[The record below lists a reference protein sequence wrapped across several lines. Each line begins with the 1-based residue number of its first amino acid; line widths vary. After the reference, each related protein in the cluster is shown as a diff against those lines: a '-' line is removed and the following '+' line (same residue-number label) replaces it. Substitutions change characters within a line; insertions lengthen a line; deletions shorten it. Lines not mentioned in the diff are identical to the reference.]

1 MSHKLLTPLLVLFFL
16 TTMPISAPPAHSQTP
31 ASTIDPGRIGMVIRD
46 PWYDLGNDLN
56 DPTYLDTVA
65 QDRMGAILA
74 SAGVRWVRLEF
85 IINEQVGSVEANLT
99 RYDYF
104 INTVAPRYGL
114 KILGLLAFGLIT
126 NADPRDA
133 TYGMVA
139 PYQSS
144 SHPLY
149 GFGVN
154 TYIITWLD
162 RALLIA
168 NRYQQRIHA
177 YELLNE
183 QNRLPPV
190 ASTPGQSGF
199 AGGEGVSPTIT
210 ASLHTKFYRL
220 FRENRCRYAP
230 TLEPSWRDAIDIIIG
245 GLHPRGSSSYIALGG
260 QISTP
265 PDMSD
270 GAYLEALFTS
280 SAFRGYQGGSCA
292 RYPTDG
298 IGYHPY
304 PVEIVGVATLADV
317 SEELARMTVRINLLR
332 ARLSAIDAQAGAS
345 PFWITEIGYNVAY
358 SNQNMSG
365 QALFL
370 RETFTTLGSR
380 SDVAVIFWFKYE
392 DFPPADG
399 TNAQRWGIVR
409 IPFQEDPRCP
419 GGACYARGGEPILF
433 RPSYMALREVAGL
446 PIYQIHMPLV
456 ARNLP

>member
-1 MSHKLLTPLLVLFFL
+1 MSHKILILSLFFL
-16 TTMPISAPPAHSQTP
+16 TVMPIAAPPAQSQTP

-85 IINEQVGSVEANLT
+85 IINEQVGSVEANLA

-104 INTVAPRYGL
+104 INTVAPRHNL

-139 PYQSS
+139 IDEYS

-199 AGGEGVSPTIT
+199 AGGEGISPALT

-220 FRENRCRYAP
+220 FRENRCRLYTP
-230 TLEPSWRDAIDIIIG
+230 TLESSWRDAIDIIIG
-245 GLHPRGSSSYIALGG
+245 GLHPRGSSSYIALKGE
-260 QISTP
+260 ITTP
-265 PDMSD
+265 TDMSD

-304 PVEIVGVATLADV
+304 PVEIVGVATLAAV
-317 SEELARMTVRINLLR
+317 SEELARMTVRMNLLR
-332 ARLSAIDAQAGAS
+332 ARLSAIDTQAGAS

-358 SNQNMSG
+358 ANQNMSG

-370 RETFTTLGSR
+370 RETFTTLGAR

-433 RPSYMALREVAGL
+433 RPSYMALREIAGL
-446 PIYQIHMPLV
+446 PIYQTHMPLI